1 MAVYNDF
8 IGFSFQPIING
19 VPQEEIHSSDLN
31 ILRVSDGSRYSEN
44 LLPTMKDQTAEI
56 PGGDGMYWWETNNT
70 QRNFT
75 INIAFASVTE
85 SNRRKIMKLF
95 DGRNLGYLVFDE
107 MPFKRYTV
115 KSTGTP
121 NIKFICFEEN
131 EQRIYKG
138 EGTLT
143 FVAYY
148 PYAISVEKYLDNFV
162 GNRYANKSKWAAAS
176 GMKATQGSYDGTGT
190 SVTVYNAGDI
200 ECPIKLFFNSGNLSS
215 ISMGNNYGML
225 FTPFSLEN
233 GDTKFCIDSST
244 HLIEG
249 YNDNNQKTGNLYN
262 KYIKSGDFFLIPN
275 DGQNYTITT
284 DGAAIQNVEYQYIY
298 F

>member
-56 PGGDGMYWWETNNT
+56 PGGDGMYWWKTNNT
-70 QRNFT
+70 SRNFT
-75 INIAFASVTE
+75 ANIAFDSVTE

-233 GDTKFCIDSST
+233 EDTKFCIDSST

-249 YNDNNQKTGNLYN
+249 YNNNNQKTGNLYN

>member
-56 PGGDGMYWWETNNT
+56 PGGDGMYWWKTNNT

-75 INIAFASVTE
+75 VNIAFDSVTE

-176 GMKATQGSYDGTGT
+176 GMKTTQGSYDGTGT

-215 ISMGNNYGML
+215 VSMGNDYGML

>member
-75 INIAFASVTE
+75 VNIAFDSVTE
-85 SNRRKIMKLF
+85 SNRRTIMKLF
-95 DGRNLGYLVFDE
+95 DGRNLVYLVFDE

-131 EQRIYKG
+131 GQRIYKG

-249 YNDNNQKTGNLYN
+249 YNNNNQKTGNLYN

>member
-19 VPQEEIHSSDLN
+19 VPQEETHSSDLN

-75 INIAFASVTE
+75 INIAFDSVTE

-215 ISMGNNYGML
+215 VSMGNNYGML
-225 FTPFSLEN
+225 FTPFSLKN

-249 YNDNNQKTGNLYN
+249 YNNNNQKTGNLYN

>member
-75 INIAFASVTE
+75 VNIAFDSVTE

-95 DGRNLGYLVFDE
+95 DGRNLGYLIFDE

-215 ISMGNNYGML
+215 VSMGNNYGML

-249 YNDNNQKTGNLYN
+249 YNNNNQKTGNLYN

>member
-1 MAVYNDF
+1 
-8 IGFSFQPIING
+8 
-19 VPQEEIHSSDLN
+19 
-31 ILRVSDGSRYSEN
+31 
-44 LLPTMKDQTAEI
+44 
-56 PGGDGMYWWETNNT
+56 
-70 QRNFT
+70 
-75 INIAFASVTE
+75 
-85 SNRRKIMKLF
+85 MKLF

-148 PYAISVEKYLDNFV
+148 PYAISVEKYLDNFI

-200 ECPIKLFFNSGNLSS
+200 EAIEVNLPPSMLEQIQIGSFFRNLDNLVVLHQQKLDKLRNL
-215 ISMGNNYGML
+215 
-225 FTPFSLEN
+225 
-233 GDTKFCIDSST
+233 K
-244 HLIEG
+244 
-249 YNDNNQKTGNLYN
+249 KA
-262 KYIKSGDFFLIPN
+262 FL
-275 DGQNYTITT
+275 DKMF
-284 DGAAIQNVEYQYIY
+284 V
-298 F
+298 